1 MSVYE
6 LARRY
11 YPRLWDDAR
20 IDALVQAGRLTK
32 EEGEQLRR
40 EAQRRA

>member
-11 YPRLWDDAR
+11 YPWLWDDAR
-20 IDALVQAGRLTK
+20 IDVLVRAGRRICT
-32 EEGEQLRR
+32 GPGSCGSTRN
-40 EAQRRA
+40 

>member
-11 YPRLWDDAR
+11 YPRLWDDAH
-20 IDALVQAGRLTK
+20 IDALVRAGRRICT
-32 EEGEQLRR
+32 GPGSCGSTRN
-40 EAQRRA
+40 